1 MAGLTEIGNMVGKT
15 EAASFGG
22 GYAEARKLGGDNEAR
37 NRGGND
43 EARNIGGR
51 AKDMMCQSEDSC
63 ATYKVTGTTLGVDVF
78 EDVTLTPSRVDAR
91 LYQPSVL
98 KYLHKA
104 FLNMKGAIMPQE
116 KYRFMRDVS
125 RLVLV
130 SMLSVSLP
138 IQSALAGLVETD
150 RVAILAQSA
159 EDRGRIIAF
168 LDREEVTAQL
178 QQHGVTA
185 TEAKARVK
193 ALTDDEVRTVLG
205 KMDQLPA
212 GGDVLGVLLTVFIVL
227 LITDILG
234 FTKVFPFTKPVKR

>member
-1 MAGLTEIGNMVGKT
+1 
-15 EAASFGG
+15 
-22 GYAEARKLGGDNEAR
+22 
-37 NRGGND
+37 
-43 EARNIGGR
+43 
-51 AKDMMCQSEDSC
+51 
-63 ATYKVTGTTLGVDVF
+63 
-78 EDVTLTPSRVDAR
+78 
-91 LYQPSVL
+91 
-98 KYLHKA
+98 
-104 FLNMKGAIMPQE
+104 MPQE